1 MSEEDLMHIEDLPRG
16 GPLEKYRE
24 AASFDWKKMKLFF
37 EPIDLYKFKVS
48 LLKHFKRPTFLYNF
62 TEHFK

>member
-1 MSEEDLMHIEDLPRG
+1 MSTEDLIQIDDLPKG

-37 EPIDLYKFKVS
+37 ESIDLHKYKVRIRSFSFLRFK
-48 LLKHFKRPTFLYNF
+48 KCKN
-62 TEHFK
+62 

>member
-1 MSEEDLMHIEDLPRG
+1 MSTEDLIQIDDLPKG

-37 EPIDLYKFKVS
+37 ESIDLHKYKVRFC
-48 LLKHFKRPTFLYNF
+48 F
-62 TEHFK
+62 